1 MIKLKLTEAVDF
13 LDNEFLTKSELPI
26 DLQWKLYRGTLS
38 RQSLPLKIY
47 SEFQKQY
54 DTFYE
59 LHDKI
64 FQDETEIDFS
74 VFTEIDMLGSSLDR
88 LYDDVSNYLN
98 KEARFELKVCLE
110 KIVNYLKDLRE
121 KVSADYYA

>member
-13 LDNEFLTKSELPI
+13 LDNDFLTKSELPI
-26 DLQWKLYRGTLS
+26 DLQWKIYRGTLS

-64 FQDETEIDFS
+64 FSEDSELDFS
-74 VFTEIDMLGSSLDR
+74 ILTDIDILGNSLEK
-88 LYDDVSNYLN
+88 LYDEVSNYLN
-98 KEARFELKVCLE
+98 KEARFELKTCLE
-110 KIVNYLKDLRE
+110 KLVNYLKDLRE
-121 KVSADYYA
+121 KVSNDYYA